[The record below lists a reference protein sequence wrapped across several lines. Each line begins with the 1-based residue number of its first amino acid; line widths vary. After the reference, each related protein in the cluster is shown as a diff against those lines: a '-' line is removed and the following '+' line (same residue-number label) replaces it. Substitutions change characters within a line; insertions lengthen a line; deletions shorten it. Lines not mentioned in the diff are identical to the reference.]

1 MKLSFLICGLGM
13 VFLSS
18 CGDKKTAGEKMTI
31 KETRTTGTL
40 TMFVDET
47 FGDIIQPQIDVF
59 KMDYPDSKIT
69 VVFGNEGKIVPAF
82 LNDSLRVIVMSRMLT
97 SDEAKYYQQRRIP
110 LKADRFAI
118 DGIALITNKDNIDT
132 NITVK
137 EVVDILKGE
146 SKSAKQLVFDNP
158 YSATVRYF
166 KDLAKIKTLPPS
178 GVSALNTNEDVIK
191 FVAEHKGF
199 IGVVGVNWLID
210 HNIMLSPEASGVM
223 LMNVKNLLGQKGD
236 DRYYKPIQSNLIS
249 GIYPFLRNVYIINA
263 EGRDGLGTGFANWLV
278 SRRAQLIV
286 LKSGLGPHKMV
297 PRELN
302 IIKKN

>member
-1 MKLSFLICGLGM
+1 MKVSFLISVLGM
-13 VFLSS
+13 FLLGS
-18 CGDKKTAGEKMTI
+18 CGDNKTEGGKTEI
-31 KETRTTGTL
+31 KETRTSGTL
-40 TMFVDET
+40 TLFVDET

-69 VVFGNEGKIVPAF
+69 VVFGNEGRIVPAF
-82 LNDSLRVIVMSRMLT
+82 LNDSLRVIVLSRMLT
-97 SDEAKYYQQRRIP
+97 PDEAKYYQQRRIP

-137 EVVDILKGE
+137 EVIDILKGD
-146 SKSAKQLVFDNP
+146 SKTGKQLVFDNP

-166 KDLAKIKTLPPS
+166 KELAKIKTLPSS

-191 FVAEHKGF
+191 FVSEHKGY
-199 IGVVGVNWLID
+199 IGVVGVNWLIN
-210 HNIMLSPEASGVM
+210 HNVMVSSETSGVM
-223 LMNVKNLLGQKGD
+223 LMNVKNLPGQKGD
-236 DRYYKPIQSNLIS
+236 DKYYKPIQENLIS

-302 IIKKN
+302 IKTKN